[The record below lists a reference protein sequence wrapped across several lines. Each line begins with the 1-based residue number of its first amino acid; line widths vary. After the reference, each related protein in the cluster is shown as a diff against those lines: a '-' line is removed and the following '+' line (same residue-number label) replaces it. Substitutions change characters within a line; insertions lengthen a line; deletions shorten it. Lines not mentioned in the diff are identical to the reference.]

1 MSHSVSDLGDLERE
15 VLHLVWQ
22 NGPSTADFVQKGVS
36 KPLKESTIRTVLK
49 RLEEKGHLTHTVDNR
64 TFVYQ
69 AADSRGRAAARAVK
83 RIVDRFCNGS
93 VEEVLT
99 GLVDT
104 KVLDRRELQRLA
116 DKIAKARSGE
126 TPDEAKNA
134 NSKHTD
140 KKGGRK
146 S

>member
-1 MSHSVSDLGDLERE
+1 MSHNISDLGDLERE

-22 NGPSTADFVQKGVS
+22 NAPCSTDFVQKS
-36 KPLKESTIRTVLK
+36 LSRPLKESTVRTVLK
-49 RLEEKGHLTHTVDNR
+49 RLEEKGHITHTVDNR
-64 TFVYQ
+64 TFIYR
-69 AADSRGRAAARAVK
+69 AADTRGRAAARAVK

-93 VEEVLT
+93 LEEVLV

-116 DKIAKARSGE
+116 DKIAKAKAVHAEG
-126 TPDEAKNA
+126 KV
-134 NSKHTD
+134 
-140 KKGGRK
+140 KGGRK